1 MNPTHSDRMFSGSI
15 PQLYE
20 SLMVPLIF
28 EPCAVDI
35 AKRVVAL
42 GPTAVLEVAAGTGVV
57 TRHMAAMLPT
67 GTAITATD
75 LNQPM
80 LDHAASVGTA
90 RPVAWQQADGMKLPF
105 ADGSFDVVVCQFGVM
120 FFPDRA
126 VAFAESRRVLRPG
139 GTFIFNVWDRIEL
152 NEFADLVTAA
162 ISPMFPADP
171 PRFLARTP
179 HGYNDVALIARDLA
193 QGGFV
198 QAPEFHTLAARS
210 RADSARAAATAYL
223 HGTPLHAEI
232 LARDANRLDEAIEV
246 ATIAIARQFGQGAVD
261 GGIQALVVAVR
272 R

>member
-1 MNPTHSDRMFSGSI
+1 MKPTHTDRMFSGSI

-28 EPCAVDI
+28 EPFAADI
-35 AKRVVAL
+35 AGRVVKLKPA
-42 GPTAVLEVAAGTGVV
+42 AVLEVAAGSGVV
-57 TRHMAAMLPT
+57 TRHMAATLPA

-105 ADGSFDVVVCQFGVM
+105 ADGSFDAVVCQFGVM
-120 FFPDRA
+120 FFPNRA
-126 VAFAESRRVLRPG
+126 LAFAEARRVLRPG

-162 ISPMFPADP
+162 ITPMFPADP
-171 PRFLARTP
+171 PRFLVRTP

-198 QAPEFHTLAARS
+198 QTPEFNTVAARS

-232 LARDANRLDEAIEV
+232 LARDANRLVEAIEV
-246 ATIAIARQFGQGAVD
+246 ATIAIARQFGQGSVD
-261 GGIQALVVAVR
+261 AGIQALVVAVR